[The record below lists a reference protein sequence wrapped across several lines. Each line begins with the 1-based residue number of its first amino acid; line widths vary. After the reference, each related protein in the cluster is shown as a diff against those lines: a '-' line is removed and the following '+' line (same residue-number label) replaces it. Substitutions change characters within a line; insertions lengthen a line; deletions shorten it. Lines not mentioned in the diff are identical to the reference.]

1 MSTSPKGID
10 KNLRHKITLEKGR
23 TISSEKKEN
32 KNLAY
37 LLNIKS
43 KDKKRCNTSKEENFI
58 DLKPYEKKNNIH
70 KISNLIHYYVTPNI
84 TKKQKKKYNIGKWS
98 IREDKLLKEWVEKN
112 GPKHWEQ
119 CGKFIQ
125 GRNGKQCREHWWNCL
140 NPELIKG
147 IWSSEDDLIIMHFY
161 EKCKGS
167 WKKMCQFFNSGR
179 TENAIK
185 NRFYS
190 ELRKIASKGLTPKE
204 KKVCPK
210 IKLDKLKGFLNE
222 AIILTKKRFLE
233 ENPMTEEELNDFI
246 KKKELILK
254 NEEKEEELKMKE
266 IIDKKEG
273 IILGK
278 KRELDDTVDTNKS
291 QVNNSYKKKE
301 SNFFQKILSINNNLE
316 TTAENFINLDLDNN
330 YAITNHLNV
339 DDKEKLVENENKNN
353 KKETNF
359 IPVAGPEYELGNN
372 NFIDLDC
379 LSYPLYE
386 SSEKN
391 EFINSFLKDNFMI
404 DDNI

>member
-70 KISNLIHYYVTPNI
+70 KISNLIDYYVTPNI

-246 KKKELILK
+246 KKK
-254 NEEKEEELKMKE
+254 
-266 IIDKKEG
+266 
-273 IILGK
+273 
-278 KRELDDTVDTNKS
+278 R
-291 QVNNSYKKKE
+291 
-301 SNFFQKILSINNNLE
+301 
-316 TTAENFINLDLDNN
+316 INL
-330 YAITNHLNV
+330 
-339 DDKEKLVENENKNN
+339 
-353 KKETNF
+353 KK
-359 IPVAGPEYELGNN
+359 
-372 NFIDLDC
+372 
-379 LSYPLYE
+379 
-386 SSEKN
+386 
-391 EFINSFLKDNFMI
+391 
-404 DDNI
+404 